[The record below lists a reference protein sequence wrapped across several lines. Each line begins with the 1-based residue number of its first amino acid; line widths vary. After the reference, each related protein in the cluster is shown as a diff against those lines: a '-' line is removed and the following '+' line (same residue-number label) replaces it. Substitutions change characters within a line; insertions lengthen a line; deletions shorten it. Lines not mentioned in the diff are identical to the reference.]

1 MGRLGRHVRE
11 FFAFPAKGKVEYD
24 CTNLRGAIGL
34 CCERLSMAL
43 TPEEQAR
50 KTIDEAL
57 HQAGWDV
64 QDVSHVNVN
73 AAPGVAIR
81 EFPLK
86 AGYGTA
92 DYLLYVNE
100 KAAGAL
106 EAKKEGTTL
115 SGVEIQT
122 EKYSE
127 GVPPALPT
135 HVRPLPF
142 LYQSTGV
149 ETFFSNLLDPE
160 PRSRRHFHFH
170 RPEALADWF
179 QADPQAP
186 G

>member
-1 MGRLGRHVRE
+1 M
-11 FFAFPAKGKVEYD
+11 P
-24 CTNLRGAIGL
+24 
-34 CCERLSMAL
+34 L

-57 HQAGWDV
+57 RLAGWDV
-64 QDVSHVNVN
+64 QDMTHVNVR

-92 DYLLYVNE
+92 DYLLYVHG

-127 GVPPALPT
+127 GMPDTLPA

-142 LYQSTGV
+142 LYQS
-149 ETFFSNLLDPE
+149 SNS
-160 PRSRRHFHFH
+160 RS
-170 RPEALADWF
+170 
-179 QADPQAP
+179 
-186 G
+186 

>member
-1 MGRLGRHVRE
+1 HVRE

-24 CTNLRGAIGL
+24 CTNLREFVGL
-34 CCERLSMAL
+34 WRKRLRMPL

-57 HQAGWDV
+57 HHAGWDV
-64 QDVSHVNVN
+64 QDMNHVNVH
-73 AAPGVAIR
+73 AAQGGAIR

-92 DYLLYVNE
+92 DYLLYVNG

-122 EKYSE
+122 EIYNE
-127 GVPPALPT
+127 VNFVA
-135 HVRPLPF
+135 
-142 LYQSTGV
+142 
-149 ETFFSNLLDPE
+149 ETLLCK
-160 PRSRRHFHFH
+160 S
-170 RPEALADWF
+170 
-179 QADPQAP
+179 
-186 G
+186 